1 MTASH
6 APNRELKKCRVARYG
21 DRGYMGRARRLLRLV
36 ARSAR
41 RSPHRDATVHDQRA
55 DFSRSDVPYQTRG
68 LMVDSSRDTLFLLPS
83 HLL

>member
-41 RSPHRDATVHDQRA
+41 RSPHRDATDARPACRFLALGASLVL
-55 DFSRSDVPYQTRG
+55 YQTRG
-68 LMVDSSRDTLFLLPS
+68 AHGGLQP
-83 HLL
+83 